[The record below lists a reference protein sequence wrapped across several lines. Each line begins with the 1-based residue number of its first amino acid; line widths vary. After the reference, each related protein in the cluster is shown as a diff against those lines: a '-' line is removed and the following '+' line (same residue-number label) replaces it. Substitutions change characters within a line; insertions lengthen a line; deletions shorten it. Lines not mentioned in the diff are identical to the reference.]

1 MRVLVS
7 RGAGDKLA
15 PETIVDILCNVQ
27 SVGVDRGKQFLFDE
41 GMNKRTYEISLPYRK
56 EIYPSD
62 IIAIHDGSVGES
74 FVGRV
79 TAHTISITQNDGAIS
94 VDSNLTV
101 ERSDEV

>member
-1 MRVLVS
+1 MRVLIS

-27 SVGVDRGKQFLFDE
+27 AVGVDRGKQFLYDE
-41 GMNKRTYEISLPYRK
+41 GMNKRTYEISLPYRNQ
-56 EIYPSD
+56 IYPSD
-62 IIAIHDGSVGES
+62 IIVVHNGTVGES
-74 FVGRV
+74 FVGRII
-79 TAHTISITQNDGAIS
+79 AHTINITQNDGAIS